1 MSARAGLAALRWSNA
16 SWRVPLTRNGP
27 DMQQLFRGLSTT
39 GLPRVLQPSLWRS
52 MLPGFLRPASTPTAG
67 HGGKVPWRAR
77 PWNPAT
83 YFIVMALV
91 IGSNA
96 IQIIALNRYTLNY
109 TRKTEAKLALLRE
122 VIDRVQ
128 SGEDIDIEGMLGT
141 GQPDQEAEWE
151 EGM

>member
-1 MSARAGLAALRWSNA
+1 
-16 SWRVPLTRNGP
+16 
-27 DMQQLFRGLSTT
+27 
-39 GLPRVLQPSLWRS
+39 
-52 MLPGFLRPASTPTAG
+52 
-67 HGGKVPWRAR
+67 
-77 PWNPAT
+77 
-83 YFIVMALV
+83 MALV

-151 EGM
+151 EGMCIKAIVSNGG